1 MRYSVEGVC
10 EKFKSGEKLEFL
22 FFWGHTKNKNGKI
35 TKACFSQWYLSDFTV
50 NGVLY
55 NCAEKYMMAEKA
67 RLFKDYETLE
77 EILSAENQKEIK
89 DLGRK
94 IKNFNEELWNRE
106 KYEIVKRGNLA
117 KFSQNE
123 NLKEF
128 LLNTGDKIIVEASPY
143 DSIWGIGMGAKD
155 ENIEY
160 PTAWKGENLLGFAIM
175 EVRDL
180 LNKRS
185 TFINCRKFFNNFI

>member
-10 EKFKSGEKLEFL
+10 EKFKSGEELEFL

-67 RLFKDYETLE
+67 RLFKDYEILE
-77 EILSAENQKEIK
+77 EILSVENQKEIK
-89 DLGRK
+89 GLGRK

-106 KYEIVKRGNLA
+106 KYEIVKSGNLA

-128 LLNTGDKIIVEASPY
+128 LLSTGDKIIVEASPY

-155 ENIEY
+155 ENIED
-160 PTAWKGENLLGFAIM
+160 PTAWKGENLLGFALM

-180 LNKRS
+180 LN
-185 TFINCRKFFNNFI
+185 TM

>member
-10 EKFKSGEKLEFL
+10 EKLKSGEKLEFL
-22 FFWGHTKNKNGKI
+22 FFWGHTKNKDGKV

-94 IKNFNEELWNRE
+94 IKNFNEELWN
-106 KYEIVKRGNLA
+106 
-117 KFSQNE
+117 
-123 NLKEF
+123 
-128 LLNTGDKIIVEASPY
+128 
-143 DSIWGIGMGAKD
+143 
-155 ENIEY
+155 
-160 PTAWKGENLLGFAIM
+160 GENMKLLRV
-175 EVRDL
+175 E
-180 LNKRS
+180 
-185 TFINCRKFFNNFI
+185 T

>member
-10 EKFKSGEKLEFL
+10 EKFKSGEKVEFL

-35 TKACFSQWYLSDFTV
+35 TKACFSQWYLSDFKV
-50 NGVLY
+50 HGVLY

-77 EILSAENQKEIK
+77 EILSVENQKEIK

-106 KYEIVKRGNLA
+106 KYEIVKSGNLA

-123 NLKEF
+123 NLNEF
-128 LLNTGDKIIVEASPY
+128 LLSTKGKILVEASPY
-143 DSIWGIGMGAKD
+143 DCVWGIGRGVN
-155 ENIEY
+155 EEGIED
-160 PTAWKGENLLGFAIM
+160 PKTWRGENLLGFALM
-175 EVRDL
+175 EVRDTL
-180 LNKRS
+180 GEDK
-185 TFINCRKFFNNFI
+185 

>member
-1 MRYSVEGVC
+1 
-10 EKFKSGEKLEFL
+10 
-22 FFWGHTKNKNGKI
+22 
-35 TKACFSQWYLSDFTV
+35 
-50 NGVLY
+50 
-55 NCAEKYMMAEKA
+55 MMAEMA

-77 EILSAENQKEIK
+77 EILATENQKEIK

-117 KFSQNE
+117 KFSQDE

-128 LLNTGDKIIVEASPY
+128 LLSTGDKIIVEASPY
-143 DSIWGIGMGAKD
+143 DSIWGIGMGTKD
-155 ENIEY
+155 KNIED
-160 PTAWKGENLLGFAIM
+160 PTAWKGENLLGFALM

-180 LNKRS
+180 LN
-185 TFINCRKFFNNFI
+185 TM

>member
-1 MRYSVEGVC
+1 MRYSIEGIC
-10 EKFKSGEKLEFL
+10 ERFKSGEELEFL
-22 FFWGHTKNKNGKI
+22 FFWGHTKNKNGKV

-50 NGVLY
+50 HGVLY

-67 RLFKDYETLE
+67 RLFKDYETLQ
-77 EILSAENQKEIK
+77 EILDAENQQEIK
-89 DLGRK
+89 VLGRK

-117 KFSQNE
+117 KFSQDE

-128 LLNTGDKIIVEASPY
+128 LLITGDKIIVEASPY
-143 DSIWGIGMGAKD
+143 DCIWGIGMSAND
-155 ENIEY
+155 ENIEN
-160 PTAWKGENLLGFAIM
+160 PIDWKGENLLGFALM

-180 LNKRS
+180 LNRM
-185 TFINCRKFFNNFI
+185 

>member
-10 EKFKSGEKLEFL
+10 EKFKSGEKVEFL
-22 FFWGHTKNKNGKI
+22 FFWGHTKNKNGKV
-35 TKACFSQWYLSDFTV
+35 TKACFSQWYLSDFKV

-128 LLNTGDKIIVEASPY
+128 LLSTGDKIIVEASPY
-143 DSIWGIGMGAKD
+143 DCIWGIGMGAKD
-155 ENIEY
+155 ENIEK
-160 PTAWKGENLLGFAIM
+160 PTAWKGENLLGFALM
-175 EVRDL
+175 EVREL
-180 LNKRS
+180 LN
-185 TFINCRKFFNNFI
+185 TI